1 MTLEIRR
8 DCNQHG
14 MRVLETGATI
24 ARTWAESV
32 LDREAARS
40 TVGVQAVSR
49 Q

>member
-1 MTLEIRR
+1 MTSEIRR
-8 DCNQHG
+8 GSNQHG

-24 ARTWAESV
+24 ARTRAESV

-40 TVGVQAVSR
+40 TVGVQAVSG